1 MRPQSVYLVNQNTV
15 MNYVLRNLLSFGL
28 VAVFSLGLMACTS
41 KDAGESPAAE
51 APVATVGVTVL
62 TMTHPFFL
70 DLVDELKAEAERSNI
85 EVVLVSSEFDVA
97 RQKDQM
103 SDFIVQQVDAI
114 ILCPSDSKAIGTAI
128 QEANDAGIPVF
139 TADIAALVD
148 DVDVV
153 GHIGIDNFNGGVMA
167 GETAI
172 EALGGSGKVAI
183 VDHPE
188 VESVIQR
195 TSGFLKALE
204 GASDVELVS
213 RLPGGGSMDK
223 SFKATEDMLQAHPD
237 LDLIFGIN
245 DETALGALAAIE
257 KAGKAG
263 QVQVIGFGGKVEAK
277 KAVDEGKLFA
287 DVITYP
293 REIGSRSIQAV
304 VAYMNGETV
313 PATQLI
319 PTEMYRKNTDA
330 E

>member
-1 MRPQSVYLVNQNTV
+1 MQSPNLFKRYLLLLL
-15 MNYVLRNLLSFGL
+15 VLFT
-28 VAVFSLGLMACTS
+28 AACASETTTQKTS
-41 KDAGESPAAE
+41 SNDGEA
-51 APVATVGVTVL
+51 VATVGVTVL

-70 DLVDELKAEAERSNI
+70 DLVDELKAEAERANI

-128 QEANDAGIPVF
+128 KEANEAGIPVF

-153 GHIGIDNFNGGVMA
+153 AHIGIDNFNGGVMA
-167 GETAI
+167 GETAV
-172 EALGGSGKVAI
+172 EALGGNGKVAI
-183 VDHPE
+183 IDHPE

-195 TSGFLKALE
+195 TSGFLQAVE
-204 GASDVELVS
+204 QANAGGSDIELVS
-213 RLPGGGSMDK
+213 RLPGSGAMDK
-223 SFKATEDMLQAHPD
+223 SFKAAEDMLQAHPD

-277 KAVDEGKLFA
+277 KAVDEGKLYA

-293 REIGSRSIQAV
+293 RQIGSRSIQAV
-304 VAYMNGETV
+304 VAYMNGEKM
-313 PATQLI
+313 PAEQLI
-319 PTEMYRKNTDA
+319 PTEMYR
-330 E
+330 

>member
-1 MRPQSVYLVNQNTV
+1 MTYAIRKLF
-15 MNYVLRNLLSFGL
+15 SFGL
-28 VAVFSLGLMACTS
+28 VVCLSLGLSACTP
-41 KDAGESPAAE
+41 KEAGDSSGSDI
-51 APVATVGVTVL
+51 PVATVGVTVL

-70 DLVDELKAEAERSNI
+70 DLVEELKAEAERSNI

-128 QEANDAGIPVF
+128 QEANAAGIPVF

-148 DVDVV
+148 DVAVV

-172 EALGGSGKVAI
+172 EALGGAGKVAI

-263 QVQVIGFGGKVEAK
+263 EVQVIGFGGKVEAK
-277 KAVDEGKLFA
+277 KAVDEGKLYA

-293 REIGSRSIQAV
+293 RQIGARSIQAV

-319 PTEMYRKNTDA
+319 PTEMYRQNTTA

>member
-1 MRPQSVYLVNQNTV
+1 
-15 MNYVLRNLLSFGL
+15 MNAISFCARVFGL
-28 VAVFSLGLMACTS
+28 LLLFSISITGCTS
-41 KDAGESPAAE
+41 DNSGSDSASE
-51 APVATVGVTVL
+51 PVATVGVTVL

-85 EVVLVSSEFDVA
+85 EIVMVSSEFDVA

-148 DVDVV
+148 EVDVV

-167 GETAI
+167 GETAV
-172 EALGGSGKVAI
+172 EALGGTGQVAI

-195 TSGFLKALE
+195 TGGFLQAIE
-204 GASDVELVS
+204 AANAAGSNIELVS

-223 SFKATEDMLQAHPD
+223 SFKATEDMLQANPD

-263 QVQVIGFGGKVEAK
+263 QVQVIGFGGKTEAR
-277 KAVDEGKLFA
+277 KAVDEGKLYA

-293 REIGSRSIQAV
+293 RQIGARSIQAV
-304 VAYMNGETV
+304 VAYMNGEEV
-313 PATQLI
+313 PVTQLI
-319 PTEMYRKNTDA
+319 PTEMYRQNA
-330 E
+330 AGE